1 MIERLVAVV
10 WVAKFSV
17 TSGRRGGA
25 MSRIGKEPISVPSDV
40 QVSIEGRNVGVS
52 GPKGF
57 LDLDVPGE
65 IEVRQEDDMILVE
78 RPNDDRKNKAL
89 HGLTRSLVNNMVIG
103 VSEGFKKELEIVGV
117 GYRAAEKGSNG
128 LELQLGF
135 SHPVEVKAP
144 EGITFEV
151 PEPTRII
158 VSGINKEV
166 VGQVAADIR
175 SYRKPEPYKGKG
187 IRYAGEHVARK
198 AGKAAK

>member
-1 MIERLVAVV
+1 
-10 WVAKFSV
+10 
-17 TSGRRGGA
+17 
-25 MSRIGKEPISVPSDV
+25 MSRIGIEPISVPTDV
-40 QVSIEGRNVGVS
+40 NISIQGRNVGVT
-52 GPKGF
+52 GPKGS
-57 LDLDVPGE
+57 LDLDLPGE
-65 IEVRQEDDMILVE
+65 IDVRQEDGTVLVE

-89 HGLTRSLVNNMVIG
+89 HGLTRSLINNMVIG

-117 GYRAAEKGSNG
+117 GYRAAKSGDG

-135 SHPVEVKAP
+135 SHPVKVKAP
-144 EGITFEV
+144 EGITFDV
-151 PEPTRII
+151 PEPTQII

-187 IRYAGEHVARK
+187 IRYVGEHVARK

>member
-1 MIERLVAVV
+1 
-10 WVAKFSV
+10 
-17 TSGRRGGA
+17 

-40 QVSIEGRNVGVS
+40 QVSIEGRSVGVT
-52 GPKGF
+52 GPKGS
-57 LDLDVPGE
+57 LDLDLPGE
-65 IEVRQEDDMILVE
+65 INVRQEDGTVLVE

-89 HGLTRSLVNNMVIG
+89 HGLTRSLINNMVIG

-117 GYRAAEKGSNG
+117 GYRAAKSGDG

-135 SHPVEVKAP
+135 SHPVKVKAP
-144 EGITFEV
+144 EGITFDV
-151 PEPTRII
+151 PEPTQII

-187 IRYAGEHVARK
+187 IRYAGEYVARK

>member
-1 MIERLVAVV
+1 
-10 WVAKFSV
+10 
-17 TSGRRGGA
+17 

-40 QVSIEGRNVGVS
+40 QVSIEGRSVGVS
-52 GPKGF
+52 GPKGS
-57 LDLDVPGE
+57 LDLDLPGE
-65 IEVRQEDDMILVE
+65 IGVRQEDDKILVE

-89 HGLTRSLVNNMVIG
+89 HGLTRSLVNNMIIG

-117 GYRAAEKGSNG
+117 GYRAAEKGSDG

-135 SHPVEVKAP
+135 SHPVQVKAP

-166 VGQVAADIR
+166 VGQVAANIR

-187 IRYAGEHVARK
+187 IRYVGEYVARK

>member
-1 MIERLVAVV
+1 
-10 WVAKFSV
+10 
-17 TSGRRGGA
+17 

-40 QVSIEGRNVGVS
+40 QVSIEGRSVGVT
-52 GPKGF
+52 GPKGS
-57 LDLDVPGE
+57 LDLDLPGE
-65 IEVRQEDDMILVE
+65 INVRQEDGTVLVE

-89 HGLTRSLVNNMVIG
+89 HGLTRSLINNMVIG

-117 GYRAAEKGSNG
+117 GYRAAKSGDG
-128 LELQLGF
+128 LELQIGF
-135 SHPVEVKAP
+135 SHPVKVKAP
-144 EGITFEV
+144 DGITFDV
-151 PEPTRII
+151 PEPTQII

-187 IRYAGEHVARK
+187 IRYAGEYVARK

>member
-1 MIERLVAVV
+1 
-10 WVAKFSV
+10 
-17 TSGRRGGA
+17 
-25 MSRIGKEPISVPSDV
+25 MSRIGKEPISIPSDV
-40 QVSIEGRNVGVS
+40 QVSIEGRSVGVS
-52 GPKGF
+52 GPKGS
-57 LDLDVPGE
+57 LDLDLPGE
-65 IEVRQEDDMILVE
+65 IGVRQEDDKILVE

-89 HGLTRSLVNNMVIG
+89 HGLTRSLVNNMIIG

-117 GYRAAEKGSNG
+117 GYRAAEKGSDG

-135 SHPVEVKAP
+135 SHPVQVKAP

-166 VGQVAADIR
+166 VGQVAANIR

-187 IRYAGEHVARK
+187 IRYVGEYVARK

>member
-1 MIERLVAVV
+1 
-10 WVAKFSV
+10 
-17 TSGRRGGA
+17 

-40 QVSIEGRNVGVS
+40 QVSIEGRSVGVT
-52 GPKGF
+52 GPKGS
-57 LDLDVPGE
+57 LDLDLPGE
-65 IEVRQEDDMILVE
+65 INVRQEDSTVLVE

-89 HGLTRSLVNNMVIG
+89 HGLTRSLINNMVIG

-117 GYRAAEKGSNG
+117 GYRAAKSGDG

-135 SHPVEVKAP
+135 SHPVKVKAP
-144 EGITFEV
+144 DGITFDV
-151 PEPTRII
+151 PEPTQII

-187 IRYAGEHVARK
+187 IRYAGEYVARK